1 MTGTQAKEPACA
13 CRGTEKSE
21 KKRDCLRESAAAAGF
36 CLPSGST
43 ANRKIRYKYTEK
55 QKNLFTIW
63 KRCVNMYPVEVG
75 AFALK
80 AGPIFTG

>member
-1 MTGTQAKEPACA
+1 MPEN
-13 CRGTEKSE
+13 
-21 KKRDCLRESAAAAGF
+21 DI
-36 CLPSGST
+36 
-43 ANRKIRYKYTEK
+43 KIPKNG
-55 QKNLFTIW
+55 KNLFTIW